1 MSPRRRVLGIE
12 NTSKRPEVLAMF
24 GAPAQ
29 DDYPSIEVREL
40 KYVHGFRSLPK
51 TVFYMWRASIEG
63 R

>member
-29 DDYPSIEVREL
+29 EDYPSIEVREL
-40 KYVHGFRSLPK
+40 KYVHGFRSLSK
-51 TVFYMWRASIEG
+51 TVFYMRRASIE
-63 R
+63 RR